1 MKTYN
6 PNRRKPQRFP
16 QRIGTHWLD
25 VPAIYRKGQRKRIL
39 IDQNHYTKLV
49 TDQPYYTVWRNVL
62 DTGNCPLYLFKEKS
76 LRKCQPAHYTV
87 LQGQAQVVAYAKK
100 IVKRV
105 NELGER
111 IFAKH
116 TRMIENRKKSAEVL
130 DKGFKEHII
139 EFQTEESREDDQAGI
154 SKDADQA
161 V

>member
-6 PNRRKPQRFP
+6 PNRHKAQRFP
-16 QRIGTHWLD
+16 QRVGSHYLD
-25 VPAIYRKGQRKRIL
+25 VPAIYRNGKRKRIL

-62 DTGNCPLYLFKEKS
+62 DTGSCPLYLFKEKS
-76 LRKCQPAHYTV
+76 LRQCQPAHFTV

-116 TRMIENRKKSAEVL
+116 TKMIENRKKSAEVL
-130 DKGFKEHII
+130 DKGFKESIVG
-139 EFQTEESREDDQAGI
+139 ESETPTEREGKDNDDQ
-154 SKDADQA
+154 
-161 V
+161 